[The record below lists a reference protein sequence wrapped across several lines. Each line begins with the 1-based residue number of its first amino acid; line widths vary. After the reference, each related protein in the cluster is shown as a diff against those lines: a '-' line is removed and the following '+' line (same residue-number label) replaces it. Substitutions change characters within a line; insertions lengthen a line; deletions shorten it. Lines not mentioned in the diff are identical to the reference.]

1 MNDFSAV
8 NMIGWASDWKL
19 GINDPTLIA
28 WIIVGFYLL
37 TMWYCWRAGRRVQLS
52 QDSVK
57 PNEAVQSS
65 AWLSFTGSTTVA
77 LWFLLAVIML
87 FMGANKQLDLHS
99 LIVPRL
105 QKALFW
111 NDYWSV
117 NAIIFV
123 VVATVVGLVTSFVGL
138 RLLFRQS
145 WRLQVAYLAF
155 ASLLV
160 LQAVR
165 FSPTRLSNVLVYHL
179 LNEDEG
185 WLHIHTIEV
194 LELLILLVISW
205 LARKT
210 IKDFELTNDRIS
222 IEVNVQS

>member
-1 MNDFSAV
+1 MIDFSSV
-8 NMIGWASDWKL
+8 NLIGWASDWKF

-37 TMWYCWRAGRRVQLS
+37 TMWYCWRAGRRVPLS
-52 QDSVK
+52 ERSDVPS
-57 PNEAVQSS
+57 ESAQSTV
-65 AWLSFTGSTTVA
+65 WLSITGSTTAA

-99 LIVPRL
+99 PIVPRL

-123 VVATVVGLVTSFVGL
+123 VVATVVGLVTSIVGL

-145 WRLQVAYLAF
+145 RRLQVAYLAF
-155 ASLLV
+155 ASLLA

-165 FSPTRLSNVLVYHL
+165 FSPTRLSDVLVYHL
-179 LNEDEG
+179 LHEDEG

-210 IKDFELTNDRIS
+210 INDCELSNDRVS
-222 IEVNVQS
+222 IEENIQS